1 MQPDTHKKA
10 AVVAMGMFDGVHI
23 GHRRLMTCARTLA
36 QELGASPVAFT
47 FQNSPRALFGP
58 APDAI
63 MLPGEKR
70 ETIEGLGLA
79 VDMREF
85 TLRFA
90 KQKPYEFLGNLMDT
104 YEVKGII
111 TGFNFMFGD
120 HRSGNADTLR
130 QFGREKGIEVRI
142 IEPVVYNGA
151 AVSSTR
157 VRQAI
162 TEGNIREA
170 NAMLGA
176 PFFYEGV
183 VAPRKHIGQKL
194 GFPTANLLPTG
205 KILPPFGV
213 YAALAHVEGGCYAAA
228 TNIGVRPTVDES
240 SEPVVTV
247 EPYLLDYAGEPLYGK
262 KLRLE
267 IIDFVRHEVR
277 FPTREA
283 LRAQIA
289 RDVDTTRMLL
299 AKP

>member
-1 MQPDTHKKA
+1 
-10 AVVAMGMFDGVHI
+10 
-23 GHRRLMTCARTLA
+23 
-36 QELGASPVAFT
+36 
-47 FQNSPRALFGP
+47 
-58 APDAI
+58 
-63 MLPGEKR
+63 
-70 ETIEGLGLA
+70 
-79 VDMREF
+79 MREF

-170 NAMLGA
+170 NAA
-176 PFFYEGV
+176 
-183 VAPRKHIGQKL
+183 RR
-194 GFPTANLLPTG
+194 TLLLRRQSWRPASTSAKSWVPHCKPPAHG

-213 YAALAHVEGGCYAAA
+213 YAALAHVEGNCYAAA

-289 RDVDTTRMLL
+289 RDVDTTRKLL